1 MNMKLKR
8 ILDDI
13 QKTEEKIREWQE
25 HLEQLNI
32 QKKQMEDIEIVKSI
46 RSMKLDSR
54 ELLLLLDGIQKGSVQ
69 LEGITPSAAEEKVQ
83 VTSSKKYEKNGV
95 ERTSESEETYEA

>member
-1 MNMKLKR
+1 
-8 ILDDI
+8 
-13 QKTEEKIREWQE
+13 
-25 HLEQLNI
+25 
-32 QKKQMEDIEIVKSI
+32 
-46 RSMKLDSR
+46 MKLDSR

-69 LEGITPSAAEEKVQ
+69 LEGTTPSAAEEKVQ